1 VLIVSWGNAAM
12 KIDFGK
18 SHPAVNIED
27 KRAFYEGFLRFSA
40 VFIVLIALLLIWMA
54 VFLV

>member
-1 VLIVSWGNAAM
+1 M
-12 KIDFGK
+12 KIDFEK

-27 KRAFYEGFLRFSA
+27 KRTFYEGFLRFSA
-40 VFIVLIALLLIWMA
+40 VFMVLIALLLIWMA